1 MARPT
6 ISERASSTAAG
17 NELPADE
24 ADAAQESLTGRPRP
38 ARKSSRSAEPR
49 TPRRRKRIEAK
60 RTAILDAALAL
71 FSRHGL
77 HGTSVEQIAELAA
90 VSKTNLFYYFG
101 SKDEVYVAVLSR
113 LLDQWLDPLRSLDL
127 DSDPVAG
134 IGEYIRRKIL
144 FSRTHPEASRLFCFE
159 IVQGAPLLRRELE
172 TSLKQLVEAKAEV
185 IRAWTAAGRLAPVD
199 PHHLIFAI
207 WATTQHYADFA
218 SQIDALLDT
227 GLDDEAFAEE
237 AARNIQRIILDGIR
251 VRADR

>member
-1 MARPT
+1 MMHREADLAGATRSQRAPTPPRTDDTAAPEAPEPARPV
-6 ISERASSTAAG
+6 R
-17 NELPADE
+17 
-24 ADAAQESLTGRPRP
+24 R
-38 ARKSSRSAEPR
+38 SSRSAEPR

-60 RTAILDAALAL
+60 RTAILDAALML

-77 HGTSVEQIAELAA
+77 HGTTVEQIAEQAQ

-101 SKDEVYVAVLSR
+101 SKDEVYVAALSR

-172 TSLKQLVEAKAEV
+172 TSLKELVDAKAEV

-199 PHHLIFAI
+199 PHHLIFSI

-218 SQIDALLDT
+218 VQIDALLNT

-237 AARNIQRIILDGIR
+237 AARNIQRIILDGVR
-251 VRADR
+251 VRTGG